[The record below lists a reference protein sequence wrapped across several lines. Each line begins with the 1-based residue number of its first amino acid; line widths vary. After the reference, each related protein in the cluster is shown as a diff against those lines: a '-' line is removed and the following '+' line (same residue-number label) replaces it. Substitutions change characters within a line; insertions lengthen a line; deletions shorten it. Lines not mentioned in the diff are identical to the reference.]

1 MGFFLTS
8 KITHCSSSF
17 SPCFPFNLSS
27 CTTENVGRLVTPAK
41 KLEDTIRLAELVIE
55 VLQQNEE
62 HHAEVSSV
70 LSEVVS
76 PQVFHRIRW
85 ELCIFVWCLPSWC
98 WVTFFKSW
106 KYTWVPWRQGALQEE
121 CVFKGEGGLKDEL
134 IELYSPWCQS
144 AAFLTVPAWPK
155 YSPPTT
161 CKSKP
166 VLFPERLYFQIM
178 TCVCVP
184 PWAGSLLQLLL
195 LLSGGEQG
203 KLQQNRT
210 ILLSA
215 PCQVVSR
222 GLCGPLQYVVSYWP
236 VLPWLIGNTSIT
248 SHRG

>member
-1 MGFFLTS
+1 MGVFLTS

-70 LSEVVS
+70 LGEVVS

-134 IELYSPWCQS
+134 IKLYCPWCQS

-184 PWAGSLLQLLL
+184 PASMSGVPAAAAAPAIRRGARESATKQNNSPFCPLSGCFQGSLWAPPVRGFLLAC
-195 LLSGGEQG
+195 
-203 KLQQNRT
+203 
-210 ILLSA
+210 SA
-215 PCQVVSR
+215 
-222 GLCGPLQYVVSYWP
+222 LADW
-236 VLPWLIGNTSIT
+236 
-248 SHRG
+248 